1 MDVVYL
7 LIGVIFFALPILI
20 VERAF
25 ARVKS

>member
-1 MDVVYL
+1 MDAFFL
-7 LIGVIFFALPILI
+7 LIGVIFFVLAILV

>member
-1 MDVVYL
+1 MDALYL
-7 LIGVIFFALPILI
+7 LIGVVFFALAILV